1 MHSDSRPPFWR
12 RYLRFLRPDTD
23 ADIDDELSFHLA
35 ERIEALRA
43 EGMSDAEART
53 RALAEFGDVRAVR
66 QSLQLIDRRI
76 DQRRARG
83 ERVANAI
90 TRMRHALR
98 VLVRQP
104 GFTVPAVVTLA
115 LGLASTVAI
124 YTLLDTIVLRALPFP
139 RSDRLVA
146 LSSPMPKLDDTWGI
160 ARHQLFYYKE
170 NARSLE
176 DMALYR
182 RSEATLTGDGTTQ
195 YSERVRTAVV
205 SAGIFDVLGIV
216 PEMGRIL
223 TPADNLERTPASVV
237 LSHALWMRRF
247 GGDRTIV
254 GRTIDVEG
262 LSLSVVGIAPPMA
275 QLPEGAVDL
284 WLPDYVD
291 PAAAA
296 QNNHVRAAVALLRPG
311 YTAES
316 AERDIAPLVPRMEE
330 VFPSAYP
337 NHWITNS
344 GFHTAVVPLRDDVVG
359 RTVMRTLWILLAGVL
374 LVLVVALANVANLLL
389 VRADGRRREVLVRS
403 ALGARRGDLLALHV
417 TDAVLVTV
425 VAGLVAFALVRLA
438 LGALVWLAPAG
449 IPRLSELHVGVGTAG
464 LMVALSLALGLI
476 LGVLTA
482 RATRGEQDHAALRD
496 ASRGLTLTRRQ
507 VGVRGALVVAQVA
520 LAVVLLAGAGL
531 MLRSFQKLR
540 AVNPGFAPDGVTTM
554 EVALPSARYDNVQR
568 VSDFYEQLI
577 AAVRQLPGVQDASL
591 VEQLPLTGRSG
602 CTGVVTSQP
611 GSTGRRETCIT
622 TLQVAPGYF
631 SAMHMQLRGSAS
643 TWDDVHR
650 ASAGAVVTN
659 ALAAVLWPG
668 ENPIGRTIRCC
679 SVGDGWFRVTG
690 VVDQLYDAGVDAPQ
704 MQAVFFPLVPV
715 PGGDLQWIARNV
727 SLVVRAPGLAPA
739 DLFPLVQREVGR
751 LDPQVPVTGARA
763 LSDVVA
769 ASMSNRTF
777 TLYLLAAAAAIAV
790 LLSAVGLY
798 AVISYVVGHRLGEI
812 GIRMALGARTTQVA
826 RLVVGQ
832 SLALALGGVVL
843 GVGGALATTRVLGA
857 LLYQVQ
863 PRDPLVLAAVSAML
877 VTIAVVAS
885 LAPTWRAAHVDPAL
899 ALRGE

>member
-1 MHSDSRPPFWR
+1 MPSDPRFPAWR

-23 ADIDDELSFHLA
+23 ADIDDELDFHLA

-43 EGMSDAEART
+43 EGGDDQAARA
-53 RALAEFGDVRAVR
+53 RALAEFGDVRTVR
-66 QSLQLIDRRI
+66 QTLQVIDRRM
-76 DQRRARG
+76 DERRARG
-83 ERVANAI
+83 ERLANAI
-90 TRMRHALR
+90 TRMRHAVR
-98 VLVRQP
+98 VLLRQP
-104 GFTVPAVVTLA
+104 GFTVPAVITLA
-115 LGLASTVAI
+115 LGLASSVAI

-139 RSDRLVA
+139 RADRLVS

-170 NARSLE
+170 NARSIE

-182 RSEATLTGDGTTQ
+182 SGEATLTGDGTTQ
-195 YSERVRTAVV
+195 FSERVRTAVV

-216 PEMGRIL
+216 PALGRVL
-223 TPADNLERTPASVV
+223 TPADNLESTPASVV
-237 LSHALWMRRF
+237 LSHALWVRRF
-247 GGDRTIV
+247 GGDRSIV

-262 LSLSVVGIAPPMA
+262 LSLSVVGIAPATA

-291 PAAAA
+291 PAATP
-296 QNNHVRAAVALLRPG
+296 QNNHVREAVALLRPG

-316 AERDIAPLVPRMEE
+316 AERDLAPLVARMEE

-344 GFHTAVVPLRDDVVG
+344 GFRTAVEPLRDAVVG
-359 RTVMRTLWILLAGVL
+359 RTVMRTLWILLAGVM

-417 TDAVLVTV
+417 TDAILVAT
-425 VAGLVAFALVRLA
+425 AAALVAFVLVRVA

-449 IPRLSELHVGVGTAG
+449 IPRLAELHVGAATAG
-464 LMVALSLALGLI
+464 ILLVMALAIGLLLGL
-476 LGVLTA
+476 LTA

-496 ASRGLTLTRRQ
+496 ASRGLTLSRRQ

-568 VSDFYEQLI
+568 VSDFYEQLV
-577 AAVRQLPGVQDASL
+577 AAVRTIPGVRDASL

-611 GSTGRRETCIT
+611 GTTGRRETCIT
-622 TLQVAPGYF
+622 TLQVAPDYF
-631 SAMHMQLRGSAS
+631 ATMQMQLRGTSG
-643 TWDDVHR
+643 TWDDLHR
-650 ASAGAVVTN
+650 ASAGVVVTS

-668 ENPIGRTIRCC
+668 ENAIGRTLRCC
-679 SVGDGWFRVTG
+679 SNGEGWFRVTG

-704 MQAVFFPLVPV
+704 MQAAFFPLVPV
-715 PGGDLQWIARNV
+715 PGAELQWLARNV
-727 SLVVRAPGLAPA
+727 SLVVRAPGQTPA
-739 DLFPLVQREVGR
+739 ELFPLVQREVAR

-769 ASMSNRTF
+769 ASMASRTF

-798 AVISYVVGHRLGEI
+798 AVVSYVVGHRLGEI

-832 SLALALGGVVL
+832 SLALALAGVAL
-843 GVGGALATTRVLGA
+843 GVGGALVSTRVLGA
-857 LLYQVQ
+857 LLFQVQ

-877 VTIAVVAS
+877 VTIALVAS